1 MGALGARVVGS
12 LIRIARYEDD
22 EDGSGSGSD
31 DDGSDDGGGIDDGG
45 GGGVGGKG
53 AQGSGR
59 SPATKKRAPP
69 LFVATAAFVPG
80 RIAGPTLGEE
90 EEDEDEDLVLSR
102 RLENEKGARRR
113 RNRAQPAPEIPPRE
127 AWSGRIRKLAAA
139 APLDDGGGGGSVPSC
154 LVTLDRVVDFS
165 AVTLPLREARLLL
178 EPLLPEST
186 LGLRGAALVAAF
198 RAAGA
203 QPGAQPG
210 GGGGGGNGKSILW
223 TRTVEILEGARG
235 ERTFPV
241 QLQAQLCGASARL
254 SLVAGFGKLVAAL
267 RAREPG
273 ALLFE
278 RFSESEEEDGKGE
291 PGVLVATRIPT
302 KEEAAAAAQRR
313 QAAAAEAE
321 AGAAAAARAAA
332 RAAASAGRPFYAP
345 RVLGLIEAQC
355 GGPGGGGGFSGELDS
370 RSWAAAASA
379 SAVIAL
385 DRDRRFV
392 EAVLGFGAV
401 ATLFGPLLPERA
413 SWCLSSRELRDAL
426 EKEDEKEEE
435 KGGGGGGGREGARAL
450 LERTVGIVDA
460 LSRAGEASHP
470 VKLNAYRSG
479 ELYARFFLTS
489 NWSAVVDALV
499 VPRVLGARIKIERF
513 DDPRDLRPP
522 LFVASRVG

>member
-90 EEDEDEDLVLSR
+90 EEDEDEDLVLSG

-302 KEEAAAAAQRR
+302 KEEAAAA
-313 QAAAAEAE
+313 EAE

-413 SWCLSSRELRDAL
+413 RWCLSSRELRDAL

-479 ELYARFFLTS
+479 ELYARFSLTS